1 MQQPEASPAAP
12 GGFAQNLV
20 GLYTSPTETF
30 RSIVSRPTVLVP
42 LLILM
47 FLTVGFTALW
57 VSKVDPVVF
66 MREQIEQSPQ
76 ADKMTPEQKE
86 QTIQMQA
93 KFFKYF
99 AALPAIIV
107 PIFYVLTCLLYLA
120 IFRFLYGAD
129 LTFKQSLAIVLW
141 SFLAVSLVSTPLMVA
156 IFALKGDWNLDP
168 NSVLQANLSL
178 LLDKATAA
186 KWLYSLLSSIDLFS
200 FWIMALL
207 AAGYGV
213 ASRRSMGGA
222 FAGVAA
228 PWIFYVVIKVGFAAL
243 MG

>member
-1 MQQPEASPAAP
+1 VQQPEASPAAP
-12 GGFAQNLV
+12 AGFVQTLA

-30 RSIVSRPTVLVP
+30 RSIVSRPTFLAP
-42 LLILM
+42 FLILM

-57 VSKVDPVVF
+57 MSKVDPVAF
-66 MREQIEQSPQ
+66 MREQIEQSPRA
-76 ADKMTPEQKE
+76 ADMPPEQKE
-86 QTIQMQA
+86 QVIQTQA

-99 AALPAIIV
+99 AVMPAIVV
-107 PIFYVLTCLLYLA
+107 PIFYLLTSLLYLA

-141 SFLAVSLVSTPLMVA
+141 AFLAVSLVSTPLMVA
-156 IFALKGDWNLDP
+156 VFALKGDWNLDP

-178 LLDKATAA
+178 ILDKATAP

-213 ASRRSMGGA
+213 ASRRTMGGA

-228 PWIFYVVIKVGFAAL
+228 PWIFYVLIKVGFAAL